1 MERSRFVSL
10 AVAAFGLVFV
20 SFLLRGVTR
29 LVAPYEAAVAVSAP
43 VLLAAAALLVALFA
57 LAVLD
62 ATGVRPLEQPDG

>member
-1 MERSRFVSL
+1 MDRSRFVAL

-29 LVAPYEAAVAVSAP
+29 LIAPYEVAVAVSAP
-43 VLLAAAALLVALFA
+43 VLFAAAALLAALVA

-62 ATGVRPLEQPDG
+62 VTGIRRLG

>member
-1 MERSRFVSL
+1 MDRSRFVSL

-29 LVAPYEAAVAVSAP
+29 LVAPYEVAVSAP
-43 VLLAAAALLVALFA
+43 VLFAAAALLAALVV

-62 ATGVRPLEQPDG
+62 VTGIRRLG

>member
-10 AVAAFGLVFV
+10 AVAAFGLVFA

-29 LVAPYEAAVAVSAP
+29 LVAPYEVAVAVSAP
-43 VLLAAAALLVALFA
+43 VLFAAAALLVALFV

-62 ATGVRPLEQPDG
+62 ATGIRPME